1 MKKVLLFLF
10 LCCTFMAVSCSELN
24 NGDGGKT
31 KAELLIGKWQAIK
44 TETYDGKGNLIE
56 TYYPDDILNITDS
69 IIYSNVDGEE
79 ALTYSFDED
88 HQWIV
93 FGISWIWT
101 VTKLTKDELVIKCPD
116 FDEDYED
123 GWFVMFFKK
132 VK

>member
-56 TYYPDDILNITDS
+56 TYYPDGTAMWMVKKQIPILLMRTIN
-69 IIYSNVDGEE
+69 G
-79 ALTYSFDED
+79 
-88 HQWIV
+88 
-93 FGISWIWT
+93 
-101 VTKLTKDELVIKCPD
+101 
-116 FDEDYED
+116 
-123 GWFVMFFKK
+123 
-132 VK
+132 